1 MFKMLAGNGNF
12 NPNPYNSNGDPFY
25 SDCASYTVTLTCESN
40 LNVATSGK
48 LLKKVFPRAPF
59 QKTLKK
65 GTDIPTDNLKYK
77 HISVAKSLF
86 SEVFEKRDGV

>member
-1 MFKMLAGNGNF
+1 MF
-12 NPNPYNSNGDPFY
+12 
-25 SDCASYTVTLTCESN
+25 
-40 LNVATSGK
+40 SGAE
-48 LLKKVFPRAPF
+48 PPTF

-86 SEVFEKRDGV
+86 SEVFEKRVGV